1 MPNNLL
7 QQIIDQF
14 KKSNSISKKYMNE
27 IFYLSIILYIFQI
40 NININYFDNIND
52 ELFVKS
58 IKFIYVNK

>member
-27 IFYLSIILYIFQI
+27 ILYLSIILYIFQI
-40 NININYFDNIND
+40 NININYFDNINY